1 MNANKGRRMGERK
14 ARLMRR
20 GCLEEPGTG
29 SFPWS
34 EEEVAAF
41 AIDQLRTTENWKG
54 IRFSS
59 TQDDDNEIREHL
71 APRPDY
77 PEPEPMSKQIGH
89 CRAAGALSMAL
100 QAAADTGDQAKL
112 AAAMIPS
119 LVEQYII
126 GCPIGDLAPVG
137 RGGQELPLTKM
148 MALIVI
154 LMQQYVSKT
163 RDDKDKTEIKGIPP
177 DLSDP
182 RVQEAVS
189 EVMREAVD
197 QRWDNRSFAV
207 TTETGGSGD
216 DRVNLTIFAL
226 CEIKGRSWEEAVGEL
241 IASGVWKVKQATS
254 NATRLSQTSRYSS
267 EDFAKQRRELEK
279 KGEIVRLSPKDE
291 LLHFVAQ

>member
-1 MNANKGRRMGERK
+1 MALLAATE
-14 ARLMRR
+14 
-20 GCLEEPGTG
+20 TG
-29 SFPWS
+29 S
-34 EEEVAAF
+34 
-41 AIDQLRTTENWKG
+41 
-54 IRFSS
+54 
-59 TQDDDNEIREHL
+59 
-71 APRPDY
+71 
-77 PEPEPMSKQIGH
+77 
-89 CRAAGALSMAL
+89 
-100 QAAADTGDQAKL
+100 QAKL

-163 RDDKDKTEIKGIPP
+163 RDDKDKTEIEGIPP

-216 DRVNLTIFAL
+216 DRVNLTIFAQ

-241 IASGVWKVKQATS
+241 IASGVRKVKQATS
-254 NATRLSQTSRYSS
+254 NATRLSQTSRYSL
-267 EDFAKQRRELEK
+267 EDFAKQRQELEK
-279 KGEIVRLSPKDE
+279 SGDIVRLSPRDE
-291 LLHFVAQ
+291 FLHFVAQEIAGGGQPPKSRRPEIEADEGKQVGKCLLVREAVGQLYRDGQLDMDFWICRKCTYPNHPNSIACRGYVNLSTVRWTLEKREELASFCRMP